1 MAGDYKTREERRKQS
16 KPNKKTKTKAKS
28 GKGQIIKKA
37 FLIVF
42 FIGILGL
49 VVGGTMFA
57 IYASDAP
64 PIDEVLLTDPVASE
78 VLDINGDVFAVL
90 GAENRDYVS
99 YDDIPKEVEDAVL
112 AIEDVRFYEHS
123 GIDLRRLAGAVLA
136 NVTRGFGAEGASTI
150 TQQIVKLS
158 FLSEEKTLKRKAQE
172 AWLALKLE
180 QNYTKEQIFEIYVNK
195 IYYGNGIYG
204 IETAAQFY
212 FGKELNE
219 LELHERAFLAG
230 VPQRPNGY
238 DPYVYPENA
247 EKRKDLVLTLMEM
260 HGKISE
266 EEMKAAQD
274 IHVTETLIP
283 EEDNVGKPYKYDSFV
298 GQVIKEVE
306 ALGDYNVYADGLKI
320 HTTLDPKAQEYTEK
334 MLLTDE
340 IVQFPND
347 EMQAGLV
354 LLDTKTG
361 EIRAIGG
368 NRFKDI
374 KRGRNYATQL
384 SDRQPGST
392 IKPILDYGPAIEY
405 LNWST
410 YEQIVDEPYKYSDGT
425 KINNWDNKHY
435 GQMTIRQA
443 LYQSRNI
450 PALKAFQAVGSEKA
464 KEFAAN
470 LGLPFDEVF
479 ESASIGGIE
488 NVSPMKLA
496 GAYATFGNN
505 GMYNQPHTVKKI
517 VFQDGETE
525 VVNKVTSKV
534 AIKDS
539 TAYMVTD
546 MLKDVLSNKAGST
559 GKRAIIPGLP
569 AAGKTGTTNYS
580 DEEYEKYDLNRN
592 ESPVP
597 DAWFAGYTTNYTIAV
612 WTGYDKRS
620 TPIPYK
626 DQRIAMDLYK
636 NLMSYISKD
645 IETPDFKMPKSVVEV
660 AVEKGTNP
668 AKKPSKYTPK
678 SNIVYELFVNGTQ
691 PTEESTIFDKLE
703 APSVSGE
710 YNESNY
716 QVSFTWNHPEQEEKE
731 LQFEVTLKTSD
742 GGEQSLGTT
751 TDTTLTIEHA
761 EPGISYTLDV
771 KAISKTQTSSSGTAT
786 VTVPEMEEEV
796 PDDIPDNSENPN
808 GNGNGNDNSNGNGNG
823 NGNEGNQDG
832 NTDGNNTPNPGEDNK
847 DENTENP
854 DENEEDVPTDTPP
867 ENGNENGNNEN
878 NRNNQN

>member
-1 MAGDYKTREERRKQS
+1 
-16 KPNKKTKTKAKS
+16 PNKKTKTKAKN

-384 SDRQPGST
+384 SDRQTGST

-517 VFQDGETE
+517 VLQDGETE

-645 IETPDFKMPKSVVEV
+645 
-660 AVEKGTNP
+660 
-668 AKKPSKYTPK
+668 
-678 SNIVYELFVNGTQ
+678 
-691 PTEESTIFDKLE
+691 
-703 APSVSGE
+703 
-710 YNESNY
+710 
-716 QVSFTWNHPEQEEKE
+716 
-731 LQFEVTLKTSD
+731 
-742 GGEQSLGTT
+742 
-751 TDTTLTIEHA
+751 
-761 EPGISYTLDV
+761 
-771 KAISKTQTSSSGTAT
+771 
-786 VTVPEMEEEV
+786 
-796 PDDIPDNSENPN
+796 
-808 GNGNGNDNSNGNGNG
+808 
-823 NGNEGNQDG
+823 
-832 NTDGNNTPNPGEDNK
+832 
-847 DENTENP
+847 
-854 DENEEDVPTDTPP
+854 
-867 ENGNENGNNEN
+867 
-878 NRNNQN
+878 